1 MNGKQKK
8 RMAVDVLMTAALLLL
23 MPYGMVGETAH
34 EWIGAGMLVLFILH
48 HVLNRKWLG
57 GMRKGKYTPV
67 RILQTVLA
75 AAVLVCMIGSMF
87 SGIVL
92 SRHVFSF
99 LRLRGLTSLAQPLH
113 MACAY
118 WGFALMSLHL
128 GIHWGT
134 IIRPLGRRPGSPSA
148 GRPLAARLA
157 GAAVAAYGVWAFW
170 KRSIG
175 SYMFLR
181 VHFVFFDYSEPLV
194 FFLLDYAAVM
204 GLFVWIGHYLSALL
218 RKAGKSGRAQAD
230 IPPG

>member
-23 MPYGMVGETAH
+23 MPYGLVGETVH

-57 GMRKGKYTPV
+57 GIRKGKYTPV

-75 AAVLVCMIGSMF
+75 AVVLVCMIGSMF

-118 WGFALMSLHL
+118 
-128 GIHWGT
+128 
-134 IIRPLGRRPGSPSA
+134 
-148 GRPLAARLA
+148 
-157 GAAVAAYGVWAFW
+157 
-170 KRSIG
+170 
-175 SYMFLR
+175 
-181 VHFVFFDYSEPLV
+181 
-194 FFLLDYAAVM
+194 
-204 GLFVWIGHYLSALL
+204 
-218 RKAGKSGRAQAD
+218 
-230 IPPG
+230 

>member
-99 LRLRGLTSLAQPLH
+99 LRIRGLRL
-113 MACAY
+113 
-118 WGFALMSLHL
+118 L
-128 GIHWGT
+128 GICADVSASGHSLGNGHKAPGKKAWQPFRRADPGFQT
-134 IIRPLGRRPGSPSA
+134 GRR
-148 GRPLAARLA
+148 RCCRLW
-157 GAAVAAYGVWAFW
+157 GLG
-170 KRSIG
+170 
-175 SYMFLR
+175 
-181 VHFVFFDYSEPLV
+181 
-194 FFLLDYAAVM
+194 LLEEKY
-204 GLFVWIGHYLSALL
+204 
-218 RKAGKSGRAQAD
+218 R
-230 IPPG
+230 